1 MSDRVPVPGGRST
14 AGGPAGR
21 RLRRRLGAALLVVV
35 TALAAGCTGEEAA
48 PRDKS
53 VKISVFW
60 WGGERRAELTKQ
72 ALDIYTKRYPHVT
85 FKFTHQGNA
94 GYFDRLSI
102 EAAAGNAPDIFQIDD
117 NYLTEYAQREI
128 LLDLT
133 DYVRTDV
140 LDLRKLPAGLAQS
153 SQVTGRTVA
162 AAAAENTPGLIYNK
176 SLLDRLDMP
185 APTIGMSYQE
195 YLAWAEQ
202 VSERSDG
209 EVFGTMDPSADY
221 KALWLWLRSQD
232 KELYRGRQ
240 VGFTENDLT
249 RWFELWAG
257 ARQRGAAPPASV
269 TQPANSGDVTKQ
281 LVTSGR
287 AATSFVWSNQ
297 LPELQ
302 KLTKDKLGVVSYPG
316 DPAAHWARASLYW
329 AAYRGTRHPDT
340 VVHVIDFL
348 VNDTV
353 AGEILGTERGL
364 SANLDVRRAVEAS
377 LTDESM
383 KQSVAF
389 ETTMTE
395 KFGSAPVPPPK
406 GHATIKQLLIRVAE
420 DVQFGRS
427 SPRAAAASFINQA
440 NAALTS

>member
-1 MSDRVPVPGGRST
+1 MPLPLPSPVVQRP
-14 AGGPAGR
+14 PAGR
-21 RLRRRLGAALLVVV
+21 LGRRLGAALLVVV
-35 TALAAGCTGEEAA
+35 TALSGCTAENAA
-48 PRDKS
+48 PRDDK
-53 VKISVFW
+53 VELSVFW
-60 WGGERRAELTKQ
+60 WGGDRRAELTKQ
-72 ALDIYTKRYPHVT
+72 ALAVYTERYPDVT
-85 FKFTHQGNA
+85 FKFTYQGNA
-94 GYFDRLSI
+94 GYFDRLST

-133 DYVRTDV
+133 DYVRADV

-176 SLLDRLDMP
+176 SLLDRYDLP
-185 APTIGMSYQE
+185 EPQIGMSYQD
-195 YLAWAEQ
+195 YLEWAERIT
-202 VSERSDG
+202 ERTDG
-209 EVFGTMDPSADY
+209 EVYGTMDPSADY
-221 KALWLWLRSQD
+221 KALWVWLRSQD

-240 VGFTENDLT
+240 VGFTESDLA
-249 RWFELWAG
+249 RWFELWAD
-257 ARQRGAAPPASV
+257 ARKRGAAPPAQV
-269 TQPANSGDVTKQ
+269 IQPANSGDVTKQ
-281 LVTSGR
+281 LVASGQ

-302 KLTKDKLGVVSYPG
+302 KLTRDRLKVVSYPG
-316 DPAAHWARASLYW
+316 KPAAQWARASLYW
-329 AAYRGTRHPDT
+329 AAFRGTRHPET

-348 VNDTV
+348 VNDAV

-364 SANLDVRRAVEAS
+364 SANLDVRRTVEAS

-395 KFGSAPVPPPK
+395 KFGPAPVPPPK
-406 GHATIKQLLIRVAE
+406 GHATVKQLLIQAAE
-420 DVQFGRS
+420 NVQFGRA
-427 SPRAAAASFINQA
+427 SPRTAAASFVSQA

>member
-1 MSDRVPVPGGRST
+1 MPLPLPSPTTR
-14 AGGPAGR
+14 GPRAGR
-21 RLRRRLGAALLVVV
+21 LGRRLGAALLVVV
-35 TALAAGCTGEEAA
+35 ITALSACTAEDAA
-48 PRDKS
+48 PENDK
-53 VKISVFW
+53 IQLSVFW
-60 WGGERRAELTKQ
+60 WGGDRRAELTKQ
-72 ALDIYTKRYPHVT
+72 ALELYTQRYPDVT
-85 FKFTHQGNA
+85 FEFTHQGNA
-94 GYFDRLSI
+94 GYYDKLSI

-133 DYVRTDV
+133 DYVREDL

-176 SLLDRLDMP
+176 SLLDRLNMP
-185 APTIGMSYQE
+185 EPQIGMSYSD
-195 YLAWAEQ
+195 YLNWADEITD
-202 VSERSDG
+202 RSG
-209 EVFGTMDPSADY
+209 GKVFGTMDPSADY
-221 KALWLWLRSQD
+221 KAFWLWLRSQD

-240 VGFTENDLT
+240 VGFTESDLT

-257 ARQRGAAPPASV
+257 ARQRGAAPPAKV
-269 TQPANSGDVTKQ
+269 IQPANSGDVTKQ
-281 LVTSGR
+281 LVTSGK

-302 KLTKDKLGVVSYPG
+302 KLSKDTLKVVSYPG

-329 AAYRGTRHPDT
+329 AAFRGTRHPDT
-340 VVHVIDFL
+340 AVHVIDYL
-348 VNDTV
+348 VNDAR

-364 SANLDVRRAVEAS
+364 SANLDVRRTVEAS

-389 ETTMTE
+389 ETAMADR
-395 KFGSAPVPPPK
+395 FGPAPAPPPK
-406 GHATIKQLLIRVAE
+406 GHATIKQLLITAAE
-420 DVQFGRS
+420 SVQFGRA
-427 SPRAAAASFINQA
+427 SPRSAAASFISQA